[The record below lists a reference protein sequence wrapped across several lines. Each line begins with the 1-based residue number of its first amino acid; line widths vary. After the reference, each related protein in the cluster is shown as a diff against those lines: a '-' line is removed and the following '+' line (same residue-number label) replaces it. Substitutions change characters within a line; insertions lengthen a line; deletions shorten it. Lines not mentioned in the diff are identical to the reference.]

1 MALQVIQ
8 DFSSI
13 VQSLGK
19 FQLIECSIKVYLVQ
33 YEIKKDKLAGE
44 LKDYRNYLA
53 HQAFIANLENVDSGF
68 KQFLGVNPI
77 LIDYDLLNKELDECA
92 VLFTK
97 EFNLAFKK

>member
-44 LKDYRNYLA
+44 LKEFYSVSKYK
-53 HQAFIANLENVDSGF
+53 IC
-68 KQFLGVNPI
+68 PM
-77 LIDYDLLNKELDECA
+77 EC
-92 VLFTK
+92 F
-97 EFNLAFKK
+97 